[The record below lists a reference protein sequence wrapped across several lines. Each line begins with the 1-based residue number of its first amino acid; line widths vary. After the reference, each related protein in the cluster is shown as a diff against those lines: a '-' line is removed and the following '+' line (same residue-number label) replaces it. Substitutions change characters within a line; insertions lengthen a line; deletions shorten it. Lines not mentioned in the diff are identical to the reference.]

1 MLLEILV
8 LILALVLGIFA
19 GLITGLIPGI
29 HVNLISIFLISLP
42 LAFIP
47 PLASLIFIVSMS
59 ITHTFL
65 DFIPS
70 IFLGAPDE
78 DTSLSILPGHELL
91 NKGGGYKAILYTLY
105 GSCIGIIIIF
115 IFTPL
120 FLFIL
125 PKIYSYIKTIMFLIL
140 IFASL
145 YLIIKERKSKLF
157 ALIVFFLSGFLGLA
171 TLNLPIKNSLLPL
184 LTGLFGSSSLITS
197 LMKKEKIPKQTLT
210 PLKKIK
216 ITKKELANSGIASC
230 LAAPL
235 CTFLPSLG
243 SSQAAVIG
251 SDLTGE
257 TNRKQFLILLGSIN
271 TIVAGL
277 SFITLYSIK
286 KARTGTALALSKVL
300 NSLNLLHLSIIS
312 ITIFISGLVA
322 FFLTIYIG
330 KLFAKNINKFN
341 YKFLSLSVL
350 IFLTILS
357 FIFSG
362 FLGLLIF
369 IISTFTGLSAI
380 LLGIRRTHL
389 MGSLML
395 PSILLYMPF

>member
-1 MLLEILV
+1 MLPEIFILIFA
-8 LILALVLGIFA
+8 LILGILS
-19 GLITGLIPGI
+19 GIVTGLIPGI
-29 HVNLISIFLISLP
+29 HVNLVSIFLLSFPLTFISP
-42 LAFIP
+42 IF
-47 PLASLIFIVSMS
+47 SLIFIVSMS

-78 DTSLSILPGHELL
+78 DTALSILPGHKLL
-91 NKGGGYKAILYTLY
+91 NKGKGYEAIIYTLY
-105 GSCIGIIIIF
+105 GSCLGIF
-115 IFTPL
+115 IILIFVPL

-125 PKIYSYIKTIMFLIL
+125 PKIYLYIKQIMFLIL

-145 YLIIKERKSKLF
+145 YLILKERKSKIF
-157 ALIVFFLSGFLGLA
+157 ALIIFFLSGFLGLA
-171 TLNLPIKNSLLPL
+171 SFSLAIKNSLLPL

-197 LMKKEKIPKQTLT
+197 LMKKEKIPKQNLT

-216 ITKKELANSGIASC
+216 ITKKELINSGFASC
-230 LAAPL
+230 LSAPL

-257 TNRKQFLILLGSIN
+257 TNRKQFLVLLGSIN

-277 SFITLYSIK
+277 SFITLYSIQK
-286 KARTGTALALSKVL
+286 TRTGAALTISKIL
-300 NSLNLLHLSIIS
+300 NSLNFFHLFIIL
-312 ITIFISGLVA
+312 ITTLISGLVA

-350 IFLTILS
+350 IFLAILS

-362 FLGLLIF
+362 FFGLLIF

-395 PSILLYMPF
+395 PSILLYLPF